1 MANEKERDHYFDNA
15 RFFLI
20 VLVVFGHLT
29 RSYVNDSHIFKAL
42 YMFIYS
48 FHMPAFVLISGFFAK
63 GVGKPGYI
71 KKITIKL
78 LLPYLIFQLFY
89 GLYYYYIDRDDT
101 LNISPFRSTMGN
113 VVLSK
118 FILMAYY
125 FAFCEKL
132 QSIYHIHSS
141 NIIRFS
147 CRLF

>member
-29 RSYVNDSHIFKAL
+29 RSYVNESHIFKAL

-89 GLYYYYIDRDDT
+89 R
-101 LNISPFRSTMGN
+101 N
-113 VVLSK
+113 
-118 FILMAYY
+118 Y
-125 FAFCEKL
+125 FCFYLIITITNK
-132 QSIYHIHSS
+132 IYSFP
-141 NIIRFS
+141 IIIGY
-147 CRLF
+147 L